1 MIMPNQSS
9 TYILRGQR
17 VMPLGIKDVQSI
29 ASETARVLKVNRS
42 TLGQMDQ
49 FMEQLGKYGI
59 TVDPVADNEWL
70 HITKAMCH
78 NRAICMPESLY
89 IRICKSEPEAIFIFF
104 HELGHLMLGHQAS
117 LHYSDIEPTQQE
129 DAEWQADEYSK
140 TILSKMGISYMPEQ
154 LNLRF

>member
-1 MIMPNQSS
+1 MPNQSS

-17 VMPLGIKDVQSI
+17 VMPLEIDEVQLAAIATSRALGIKRNS
-29 ASETARVLKVNRS
+29 SK
-42 TLGQMDQ
+42 QMDQ
-49 FMEQLGKYGI
+49 FMEQLGEYGI
-59 TVDPVADNEWL
+59 IIDPVADNEWL

-78 NRAICMPESLY
+78 NRVIRMPESLY
-89 IRICKSEPEAIFIFF
+89 TRICDGDPEAIFIFF
-104 HELGHLMLGHQAS
+104 HELGHLMLGHQTY

-140 TILSKMGISYMPEQ
+140 TILSKMGISYIPEQ